1 MNFNFQGALL
11 NSANKDQPTF
21 RDEHL
26 VLAAQGGSSDAFAEL
41 ERLYSGKLYRTI
53 FGITK
58 NREDAEDAVQD
69 TFMRAYRSLCNFEGR
84 SSFYSWLTRI
94 AINSALMTL
103 RRRPCPEIPFAPLYE
118 TGEDFSYHEVKDSSP
133 NPEQIYD
140 QRQRCLS
147 VLRAIKD
154 LEPNLRGA
162 VQIRLMHGCSL
173 KEIAQSLDVSV
184 AAVKAR
190 LHRARVRLKAA

>member
-1 MNFNFQGALL
+1 
-11 NSANKDQPTF
+11 
-21 RDEHL
+21 
-26 VLAAQGGSSDAFAEL
+26 VLAAQSGSSDAFETL
-41 ERLYSGKLYRTI
+41 ERLYSRKLYRTI

-58 NREDAEDAVQD
+58 NREDAEDALQD

-103 RRRPCPEIPFAPLYE
+103 RRRRSCPEVPFAPLHE
-118 TGEDFSYHEVKDSSP
+118 TEQDLSYHEVKDSSL

-140 QRQRCLS
+140 QRQRCFS

-162 VQIRLMHGCSL
+162 VQIRVMHGCSL

-190 LHRARVRLKAA
+190 LYRARVRLKAA